1 MSKDVNIHIKTP
13 GADKARQDLDG
24 VGRSGKGVGDSV
36 GEGGRKG
43 AEGMNKI
50 NEAADKSHSG
60 LGKLTGQV
68 TAFIGGWLGIQ
79 GLFKI
84 FDAFTQK
91 LERIQELQKSIYDRS
106 LTFMEIGQA
115 LEFQTGTVGKQ
126 QYWAKQAAELTEA
139 GGLKEGVAGQML
151 TSLDIA
157 LAAQGGIKNQQVL
170 QLAKELAPFAGA
182 AGLGPAEVTKLF
194 EFAGT
199 AGVAPTAEAYKDYF
213 AKLQAGYTAS
223 KATNFGQFMEG
234 LQQGGTAFMTKG
246 GTLEEAIST
255 FAGARAV
262 LPNEALA
269 ATAVE
274 QIARLSGGGY
284 EKPRL
289 AMEKALG
296 VKWSDLSMNQRT
308 VALLQYTAAIP
319 QNVRDQ
325 VMAEQGFPNELIT
338 SVSKMV
344 SPEALQTMA
353 ATRQSVGEATGITVD
368 EQTQAYMNSP
378 LGRARSAAARRANQI
393 IKAGPSFAS
402 WQERLEDAR
411 QKHQELQAKGKD
423 RLWIPDKYEP
433 FIMAQESILVD
444 YDKILETMPEGP
456 RKEDVRR
463 SRLQLYESIEL
474 QKISSTP
481 YYLGE
486 SQREGYEHSRAL
498 EAIERL
504 QRTEQQTIIN
514 NPMYFNPIAG
524 SKKDLGIGDRTD
536 RNW

>member
-50 NEAADKSHSG
+50 KDAADKSHSV

-68 TAFIGGWLGIQ
+68 KAFIGGWLGIQ

-91 LERIQELQKSIYDRS
+91 LERIQELQKSIYERS

-514 NPMYFNPIAG
+514 NPMYFNPIVG

>member
-50 NEAADKSHSG
+50 KDAADKSHSV

-68 TAFIGGWLGIQ
+68 KAFIGGWLGIQ

-91 LERIQELQKSIYDRS
+91 LERIQELQKSIYERS

-423 RLWIPDKYEP
+423 RLWILDKYEP

>member
-50 NEAADKSHSG
+50 KDAADKSHSV

-68 TAFIGGWLGIQ
+68 KAFIGGWLGIQ

-91 LERIQELQKSIYDRS
+91 LERIQELQKSIYERS

-182 AGLGPAEVTKLF
+182 AGLGPEEVTKLF

-213 AKLQAGYTAS
+213 AKVQAGYTAS
-223 KATNFGQFMEG
+223 KATSFGQFMMG
-234 LQQGGTAFMTKG
+234 LQKGGTAFMTQG

-274 QIARLSGGGY
+274 QIARLSAGGY

-308 VALLQYTAAIP
+308 AALLRYTARIP
-319 QNVRDQ
+319 ESQRAQ
-325 VMAEQGFPNELIT
+325 IMTEQGFPPELVTVIN
-338 SVSKMV
+338 KMV

-368 EQTQAYMNSP
+368 EQTQAYLNSP
-378 LGRARSAAARRANQI
+378 LGRARSARARRAGQI
-393 IKAGPSFAS
+393 IKAGPAFAS

-411 QKHQELQAKGKD
+411 QKHQVLVAKGKD
-423 RLWIPDKYEP
+423 RWIPDVYEP
-433 FIMAQESILVD
+433 TIMAEESILAD
-444 YDKILETMPEGP
+444 YDTLLKTLPEGP
-456 RKEDVRR
+456 QRDAV
-463 SRLQLYESIEL
+463 LQLRKDLAKRIKVQSYLPFSSQYLLNMYE
-474 QKISSTP
+474 T
-481 YYLGE
+481 GF
-486 SQREGYEHSRAL
+486 EHSRSVEAL
-498 EAIERL
+498 QRL
-504 QRTEQQTIIN
+504 QRSEGQTIIN

-524 SKKDLGIGDRTD
+524 TEADRLIGPPFTQD
-536 RNW
+536 